1 MLNTATTAIFNRQ
14 GSSLLRKNGA
24 EINSPSSRQPTS
36 TAAGG
41 RASNVH
47 CSIVASCI
55 NLCR

>member
-1 MLNTATTAIFNRQ
+1 MLNTAATAILNRQ

-24 EINSPSSRQPTS
+24 EINSPSRRQPTR

-41 RASNVH
+41 KESNVH